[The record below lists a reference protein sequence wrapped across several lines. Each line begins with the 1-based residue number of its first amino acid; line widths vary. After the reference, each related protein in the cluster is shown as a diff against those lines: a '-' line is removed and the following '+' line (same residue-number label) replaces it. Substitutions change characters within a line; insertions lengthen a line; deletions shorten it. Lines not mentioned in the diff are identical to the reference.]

1 MTVQKPTCENRA
13 SAGKKGSFES
23 SWVTSYPTEE
33 GADTVG
39 YRQVDISGK
48 TPSLRTATAS
58 GRILLKRKT
67 VQLIREGKIE
77 KGEPLSLAKI
87 TGIMAAKMTP
97 QLVVLCHPL
106 KIESTSVE
114 ASLEPNGVQVSV
126 TVSATEKT
134 GVEMEALTGVVIAL
148 LNVWD
153 VVKPYEKDAKGQY
166 RTTRLDDVR
175 VLRKAK

>member
-1 MTVQKPTCENRA
+1 MDSVR
-13 SAGKKGSFES
+13 
-23 SWVTSYPTEE
+23 
-33 GADTVG
+33 

-48 TPSLRTATAS
+48 TSSSRTATAS

-67 VQLIREGKIE
+67 VGLIREGRVE
-77 KGEPLSLAKI
+77 KGDPLSLAEI
-87 TGIMAAKMTP
+87 TGTLATKLTP

-106 KIESTSVE
+106 KIDSTKVE
-114 ASLEPNGVQVSV
+114 ASLEPSGVRVVV

-134 GVEMEALTGVVIAL
+134 GVEMEALTAVVVAL

-153 VVKPYEKDAKGQY
+153 VVKPYEKDARGQY
-166 RTTRLDDVR
+166 PTTRIEGVR

>member
-1 MTVQKPTCENRA
+1 
-13 SAGKKGSFES
+13 
-23 SWVTSYPTEE
+23 
-33 GADTVG
+33 VG

-48 TPSLRTATAS
+48 TPSFRTATAS

-67 VQLIREGKIE
+67 VKLVREGKIE

-106 KIESTSVE
+106 KIESTRVE
-114 ASLEPNGVQVSV
+114 ATLESNGIEVIA

-134 GVEMEALTGVVIAL
+134 GVEMEALTAVVVAL
-148 LNVWD
+148 LNIWD
-153 VVKPYEKDAKGQY
+153 VVKPYEKDARGQY
-166 RTTRLDDVR
+166 PATRINGVR

>member
-1 MTVQKPTCENRA
+1 M
-13 SAGKKGSFES
+13 
-23 SWVTSYPTEE
+23 
-33 GADTVG
+33 G

-48 TPSLRTATAS
+48 TPSSRTATAS
-58 GRILLKRKT
+58 GRILLRRRT
-67 VQLIREGKIE
+67 VELIRAGSIE

-106 KIESTSVE
+106 KIESTRVE
-114 ASLEPNGVQVSV
+114 ATLEPNGVEVTA

-134 GVEMEALTGVVIAL
+134 GVEMEALTAVVVAL

-153 VVKPYEKDAKGQY
+153 VVKPYEKDGRGQY
-166 RTTRLDDVR
+166 PMTRIDGVK

>member
-1 MTVQKPTCENRA
+1 MDSVR
-13 SAGKKGSFES
+13 
-23 SWVTSYPTEE
+23 
-33 GADTVG
+33 

-48 TPSLRTATAS
+48 TPSSRTATAS

-67 VQLIREGKIE
+67 VGLIREGRVE
-77 KGEPLSLAKI
+77 KGDPLSLAEI
-87 TGIMAAKMTP
+87 TGTLATKLTP

-106 KIESTSVE
+106 KIDSTKVE
-114 ASLEPNGVQVSV
+114 ASLEPSGVQVVV

-134 GVEMEALTGVVIAL
+134 GVEMEALTAVVVAL

-153 VVKPYEKDAKGQY
+153 VVKPYEKDARGQY
-166 RTTRLDDVR
+166 PTTRIERVR

>member
-1 MTVQKPTCENRA
+1 M
-13 SAGKKGSFES
+13 
-23 SWVTSYPTEE
+23 
-33 GADTVG
+33 G

-48 TPSLRTATAS
+48 TPSTRTAAAS
-58 GRILLKRKT
+58 GRILLRRRT
-67 VQLIREGKIE
+67 VELIREGRIE

-106 KIESTSVE
+106 KIESTKVE
-114 ASLEPNGVQVSV
+114 ATLERWGIEVVA

-134 GVEMEALTGVVIAL
+134 GVEMEALTAVVVAL

-153 VVKPYEKDAKGQY
+153 VVKPYEKDRRGQY
-166 RTTRLDDVR
+166 PATRINGVR
-175 VLRKAK
+175 VLRKSK